1 MKIVLLGHED
11 IASGFALNTIIRSLP
26 EHDFRVFWSGELRS
40 KDAPH
45 PALDELAAG
54 DRAMFVRLIGDPR
67 TSRQL
72 RGAVTLPAPNEP
84 EGLRLL
90 SKEEPDLVVSIR
102 YRRILRE
109 QAIAVPT
116 HGVINLHS
124 GILPDYRG
132 VMATFWAMLNGEAEI
147 GSTLHRIVDA
157 GIDTGPVIGIDRR
170 TVDYQKSYLANVLAL
185 YQQGCETAAGVVR
198 RLSSGKET
206 RAIQQQIGQGRYYS
220 APQGSDVS
228 AFLAKGMALMS
239 KSDVDTPLDALMTK
253 MNSL

>member
-1 MKIVLLGHED
+1 
-11 IASGFALNTIIRSLP
+11 LP
-26 EHDFRVFWSGELRS
+26 EHDFRVFWSGELGS
-40 KDAPH
+40 KAALH

-54 DRAMFVRLIGDPR
+54 DRAMFASLIRDPK

-72 RGAVTLPAPNEP
+72 RDAIALAAPNEP
-84 EGLRLL
+84 EGLRVL
-90 SKEEPDLVVSIR
+90 SEEEPALVVSIR

-132 VMATFWAMLNGEAEI
+132 VMATFWAMLNGEIEI

-157 GIDTGPVIGIDRR
+157 GIDTGPVIGVDRR
-170 TVDYQKSYLANVLAL
+170 AVDYQKSYLANVLAL
-185 YQQGCETAAGVVR
+185 YQNGCETLVDVVN

-206 RAIQQQIGQGRYYS
+206 RANQQQIGHGRYYS
-220 APQGSDVS
+220 GPQASDVT
-228 AFLAKGMALMS
+228 AFLAKGMALIS

-253 MNSL
+253 MNSLRWSVM